1 MRVKTIY
8 FNSLI
13 ILYFVF
19 GKLYNKQQI
28 LYYPGANNEM
38 NNEMSELINAHCRF
52 KIKSKCYCSRL
63 F

>member
-1 MRVKTIY
+1 MRVKIIY
-8 FNSLI
+8 FNLMI

-19 GKLYNKQQI
+19 EKLYNRQQI

-38 NNEMSELINAHCRF
+38 NNEMSELINVHCWF
-52 KIKSKCYCSRL
+52 KIKSKCHCSRL